1 MNLILITIF
10 VFSSND
16 FNEYS
21 LKNKTI
27 EVKKSC
33 FGLTCF
39 KKKNFKSSNDN
50 SCLKIDNLKNKFS
63 SGIEHGLM
71 VESSTSQRICMR
83 MIRQKKIENLI
94 ESLYEIDFNTVSI
107 KNNSSE
113 KERFN
118 YTQSMLSTFFKIDFT
133 QKYFKN
139 IDFSIVTNESNENV
153 LNFIYNITEFL
164 YMYKFDYFK
173 NYYEER
179 NQKKCCKNHEIT
191 STTLNITKKTI
202 EKNIKLFDK
211 DEIEQVKLNST
222 HLGRDKVKS
231 SFEHDK
237 INSTRV
243 KSNST
248 INQIIYKSIFF
259 GQDAN
264 KSSNELVN
272 STFTKEE
279 KFNPKYIDQNENDSE
294 IIEMEVIFL
303 LIVLLLLILLI
314 IIVFFFYFYKT
325 FKN

>member
-16 FNEYS
+16 FNEYL

-27 EVKKSC
+27 EIKKSC
-33 FGLTCF
+33 FGLSCF
-39 KKKNFKSSNDN
+39 KKKNFKSRNDN
-50 SCLKIDNLKNKFS
+50 SCLKIDHLKNKFS
-63 SGIEHGLM
+63 NGIEHGLM

-94 ESLYEIDFNTVSI
+94 ESLYEIDFNTFSI

-118 YTQSMLSTFFKIDFT
+118 YTQSMLSNFLKIDFT

-173 NYYEER
+173 NYFEER

-202 EKNIKLFDK
+202 EKNIKLLDK
-211 DEIEQVKLNST
+211 DKIEQVKLNST
-222 HLGRDKVKS
+222 HLGLDKVKS
-231 SFEHDK
+231 SNSEHVK

-248 INQIIYKSIFF
+248 IKQIIFKSIFI

-279 KFNPKYIDQNENDSE
+279 KFNPKYTDQSENDSE
-294 IIEMEVIFL
+294 IIEIEVIFL
-303 LIVLLLLILLI
+303 LIVLLVLILLI
-314 IIVFFFYFYKT
+314 IGFFFYFYKT